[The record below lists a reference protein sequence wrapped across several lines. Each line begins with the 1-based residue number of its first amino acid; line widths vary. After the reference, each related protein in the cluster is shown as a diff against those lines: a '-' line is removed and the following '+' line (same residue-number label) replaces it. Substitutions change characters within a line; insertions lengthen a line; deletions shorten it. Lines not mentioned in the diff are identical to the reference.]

1 MKTTRELPRTPL
13 ALAVMNL
20 LMEHPMH
27 PYEMKVKMT
36 HRGHDDVIRIK
47 GGSIYD
53 TVERL
58 EEGGFITAQA
68 PSREGRRPERTVY
81 AITQMGREE
90 IRRWMR
96 EMLAEPLNEYPQ
108 FAAALAFF
116 AVLDKEEVVRLLRTR
131 TARLEHLIAAT
142 EKHLEYGLKDIGVPR
157 MFLVEVEYGLVM
169 NRAELDWIRSLIEDI
184 EDGKLWLTH
193 DEMRTIGARLE
204 NLHEGGDNG

>member
-1 MKTTRELPRTPL
+1 
-13 ALAVMNL
+13 
-20 LMEHPMH
+20 MH

-58 EEGGFITAQA
+58 EEGGFISAQA

-81 AITQMGREE
+81 AITELGREE

-96 EMLAEPLNEYPQ
+96 EMLAEPVNEYPQ

-116 AVLDKEEVVRLLRTR
+116 AVLDKEEVVRLLRAR
-131 TARLEHLIAAT
+131 SARLEGLIAAT
-142 EKHLEYGLKDIGVPR
+142 EKHLEHGLKDVGVPR

-169 NRAELDWIRSLIEDI
+169 NRAELDWVRSLIKDI
-184 EDGKLWLTH
+184 GDGKLWLTH

-204 NLHEGGDNG
+204 SMHETMHEGGETG

>member
-1 MKTTRELPRTPL
+1 
-13 ALAVMNL
+13 
-20 LMEHPMH
+20 MH

-58 EEGGFITAQA
+58 EEGGFISAQA

-81 AITQMGREE
+81 AITEIGREE

-96 EMLAEPLNEYPQ
+96 DMLAEPVNEYPQ

-116 AVLDKEEVVRLLRTR
+116 AVLDKEEVIRLLRAR
-131 TARLEHLIAAT
+131 SARLESAIAARQ
-142 EKHLEYGLKDIGVPR
+142 KHLEHGLKTMGVPR
-157 MFLVEVEYGLVM
+157 MFVVEVEYGLVM
-169 NRAELDWIRSLIEDI
+169 NRAELAWVSSLIKDI

-204 NLHEGGDNG
+204 NMHKEVIADE

>member
-1 MKTTRELPRTPL
+1 MKTNRELPRTPL

-20 LMEHPMH
+20 LMEGPKH

-58 EEGGFITAQA
+58 EEGGFITSQA

-81 AITQMGREE
+81 AITELGREE

-96 EMLAEPLNEYPQ
+96 EMLAEPVNEYPQ

-116 AVLDKEEVVRLLRTR
+116 AVLDKEEVVRLLRAR
-131 TARLEHLIAAT
+131 SARLESLIAAT
-142 EKHLEYGLKDIGVPR
+142 QKHLEHGLKDVGIPR

-169 NRAELDWIRSLIEDI
+169 SRAELDWVRSLIKDI

-204 NLHEGGDNG
+204 SMHEGGETG